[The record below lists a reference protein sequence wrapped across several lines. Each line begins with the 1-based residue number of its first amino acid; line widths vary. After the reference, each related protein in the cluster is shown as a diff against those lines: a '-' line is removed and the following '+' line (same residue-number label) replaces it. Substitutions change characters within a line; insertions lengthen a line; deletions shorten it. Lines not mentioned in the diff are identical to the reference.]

1 MYGEKGGKDQGIVS
15 SLGRGTPLRPTRGRG
30 PHQGLFISVYQPPR
44 NSSRLFGSE
53 RILSSVASSLSS
65 LLWSD
70 IHAVGRSSSTFA
82 VRLLFL
88 HLWLIVRSKGTRK
101 RTLEMFNRFQFFL
114 SNYMLV
120 CRSFKLLVFLYK

>member
-1 MYGEKGGKDQGIVS
+1 MAVATSSMDSCTERKEEKTRALFLHWEGVPLS
-15 SLGRGTPLRPTRGRG
+15 VPLGVGDRPTRGRG

-53 RILSSVASSLSS
+53 RILTS

-88 HLWLIVRSKGTRK
+88 HLWVIVRSKGTWK
-101 RTLEMFNRFQFFL
+101 RTLE
-114 SNYMLV
+114 
-120 CRSFKLLVFLYK
+120 C